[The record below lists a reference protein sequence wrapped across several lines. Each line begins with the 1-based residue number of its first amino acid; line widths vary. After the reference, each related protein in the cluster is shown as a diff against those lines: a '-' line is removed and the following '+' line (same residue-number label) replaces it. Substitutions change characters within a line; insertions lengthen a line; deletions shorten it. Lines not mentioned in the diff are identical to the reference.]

1 DQPPLR
7 RIFQRTK
14 PRYTIDN
21 PASIATSKPH
31 DRNLCSHKASAGVI
45 GGGTRSHSATVD
57 ADDANPHR
65 AGVIHDSWSSTMRPV
80 TGIIPPE
87 KTTCDITATTSSG
100 IICSFDLASA
110 DSARPTIAA
119 TTQVAAMSMY
129 SSRVRFIAAPVVTA
143 PGPHFF
149 PRTAMTTTIADCSDA
164 NNANIRTLA
173 NR

>member
-1 DQPPLR
+1 M
-7 RIFQRTK
+7 
-14 PRYTIDN
+14 IDN
-21 PASIATSKPH
+21 PGSLAMSKPH
-31 DRNLCSHKASAGVI
+31 DLSLWSHRASAGVI
-45 GGGTRSHSATVD
+45 GGGTRSRSATVD

-87 KTTCDITATTSSG
+87 NTSCDITATTSSG

-119 TTQVAAMSMY
+119 TTQVAAMSLY
-129 SSRVRFIAAPVVTA
+129 SSTVRFIADPVVTA

-149 PRTAMTTTIADCSDA
+149 PRTAMTTTIADCGDA
-164 NNANIRTLA
+164 NNADIRTFA